1 MKNGKGSNIRTSRSS
16 NSSRE
21 KGNRQVSR
29 KLSGKGKVKE
39 KGSGSGSGKATE
51 KTKVISLHFEIF
63 ELTLT

>member
-16 NSSRE
+16 NSSSE

-39 KGSGSGSGKATE
+39 KGSGSGKATE

-63 ELTLT
+63 ELTLP